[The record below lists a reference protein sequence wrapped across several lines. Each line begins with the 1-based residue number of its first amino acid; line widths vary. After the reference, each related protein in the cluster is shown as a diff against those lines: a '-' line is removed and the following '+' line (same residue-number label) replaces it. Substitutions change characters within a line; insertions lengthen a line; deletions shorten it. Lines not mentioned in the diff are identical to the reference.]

1 MTMKPIYR
9 LITAVLCAAFVVSG
23 GRADDKQIQA
33 QKQQRKV
40 DYYYFEGLKDKQAGR
55 HDVAYDHF
63 RYCIS
68 LDSTAAAPLYELA
81 VYALQLRKPELS
93 LDYLRRAVKYDP
105 TNYTYRLALASLSL
119 NVGMYGEAAELYREL
134 VHEHPAKPELIYY
147 LAEAL
152 NQAGQTGE
160 AIDRFNELENTLGVN
175 EALSMQKYKLY
186 MQMEQRDK
194 AFNELQR
201 LADNNPGDVRYPI
214 MIGDLLL
221 ENGDTAGALSSY
233 EAAHE
238 IDPTSPY
245 YPVSMANYY
254 EAVGDRAAAE
264 NQIRTALVDRELDV
278 ETKMGILA
286 RYLRQLHQ
294 TPDAMMTA
302 DTLFRTLLAQH
313 PEEPSLKR
321 YYAGLLMMQNKTEE
335 ARYQYQLVTEMEP
348 DNEEAWQQL
357 LVIAIQANDTKE
369 AMRICQKCRQ
379 MFPESPVY
387 FFYLGVLYYEEKAYQ
402 KALDAYREGLE
413 KIPEENVHMR
423 SDFYGQIGDIYFQIK
438 RRKEAFEAYDK
449 SLQYNPNNTA
459 VLNNYAYYLTIL
471 RPTGDLDKAEQMS
484 ARCIKL
490 EPNNA
495 TYLDTYAWVFFKKQN
510 YSLALIYIQNAVGKD
525 TTNSAE
531 LLEHFG
537 DILFMTGD
545 KAKAVEQWKQARAA
559 GKKSKTLERKI
570 AEEAYL
576 EGPEDE
582 SGDD

>member
-1 MTMKPIYR
+1 MTHPIYR
-9 LITAVLCAAFVVSG
+9 LILAVLCMAFVVPG
-23 GRADDKQIQA
+23 GWAEVSQKLTEADR
-33 QKQQRKV
+33 RKV
-40 DYYYFEGLKDKQAGR
+40 DYYFYEGLRRKQQGR
-55 HDVAYDHF
+55 HDVAFELF
-63 RYCIS
+63 RYCLGI
-68 LDSTAAAPLYELA
+68 DSTASAPLYELA
-81 VYALQLRKPELS
+81 VYSMQLRKPELS
-93 LDYLRRAVKYDP
+93 LDYLRRAVQNDP
-105 TNYTYRLALASLSL
+105 KNFTYRLALASLSL

-134 VHEHPAKPELIYY
+134 VRENPGKPELIYY

-152 NQAGQTGE
+152 NQSGQTGE
-160 AIDRFNELENTLGVN
+160 AIDRFNELENTLGVT

-186 MQMEQRDK
+186 MQMEEKDK
-194 AFNELQR
+194 AYNELQR
-201 LADNNPGDVRYPI
+201 LADSNPGDVRYPI
-214 MIGDLLL
+214 LIGDLLL

-264 NQIRTALVDRELDV
+264 DQIRTALVDRELDV
-278 ETKMGILA
+278 ETKTSILA
-286 RYLRQLHQ
+286 RYLRQLNQ

-302 DTLFRTLLAQH
+302 DTLFRTLLEQH
-313 PEEPSLKR
+313 PEDPSLKS

-335 ARYQYQLVTEMEP
+335 ARFQYQLVTEMEP
-348 DNEEAWQQL
+348 DNEEAWRQL
-357 LVIAIQANDTKE
+357 LVIAVQADSVKE

-379 MFPESPVY
+379 MFPDSPVY
-387 FFYLGVLYYEEKAYQ
+387 FFYLGVLHYQEKDYQ

-413 KIPEENVHMR
+413 KIPEEAPHMR
-423 SDFYGQIGDIYFQIK
+423 SDFYGQIGDILYQMK
-438 RRKEAFEAYDK
+438 RRKEAYEAYDK

-459 VLNNYAYYLTIL
+459 VLNNYAYYLSISK
-471 RPTGDLDKAEQMS
+471 PVGDLDKAEQMS

-490 EPNNA
+490 EPNNE

-525 TTNSAE
+525 TTNNSE

-545 KAKAVEQWKQARAA
+545 KAKAVEQWKQAREA
-559 GKKSKTLERKI
+559 GNKSKTLERKI
-570 AEEAYL
+570 AEEAYV

-582 SGDD
+582 SDDE

>member
-1 MTMKPIYR
+1 MTHPIYR
-9 LITAVLCAAFVVSG
+9 LILAVLCMAFVVPG
-23 GRADDKQIQA
+23 GRAEA
-33 QKQQRKV
+33 SQKLTEADRRKV
-40 DYYYFEGLKDKQAGR
+40 DYYFYEGLRRKQQGR
-55 HDVAYDHF
+55 HDVAFELF
-63 RYCIS
+63 RYCLGI
-68 LDSTAAAPLYELA
+68 DSTASAPLYELA
-81 VYALQLRKPELS
+81 VYSMQLRKPELS
-93 LDYLRRAVKYDP
+93 LDYLRRAVQNDP
-105 TNYTYRLALASLSL
+105 KNFTYRLALASLSL

-134 VHEHPAKPELIYY
+134 VRENPGKPELIYY

-152 NQAGQTGE
+152 NQSGQTGE
-160 AIDRFNELENTLGVN
+160 AIDRFNELENTLGVT

-186 MQMEQRDK
+186 MQMEEKDK
-194 AFNELQR
+194 AYNELQR
-201 LADNNPGDVRYPI
+201 LADSNPGDVRYPI
-214 MIGDLLL
+214 LIGDLLL

-264 NQIRTALVDRELDV
+264 DQIRTALVDRELDV
-278 ETKMGILA
+278 ETKTSILA
-286 RYLRQLHQ
+286 RYLRQLNQ

-302 DTLFRTLLAQH
+302 DTLFRTLLEQH
-313 PEEPSLKR
+313 PEDPSLKS

-335 ARYQYQLVTEMEP
+335 ARFQYQLVTEMEP
-348 DNEEAWQQL
+348 DNEEAWRQL
-357 LVIAIQANDTKE
+357 LVIAVQADSVKE

-379 MFPESPVY
+379 MFPDSPIY
-387 FFYLGVLYYEEKAYQ
+387 FFYLGVLHYQEKDYK

-413 KIPEENVHMR
+413 KVPEEAPHMR
-423 SDFYGQIGDIYFQIK
+423 SDFYGQIGDILYQMK
-438 RRKEAFEAYDK
+438 RRKEAYEAYDK

-459 VLNNYAYYLTIL
+459 VLNNYAYYLSISK
-471 RPTGDLDKAEQMS
+471 PVGDLDKAEQMS

-490 EPNNA
+490 EPNNE

-525 TTNSAE
+525 TTNNSE

-545 KAKAVEQWKQARAA
+545 KAKAVEQWKQAREA
-559 GKKSKTLERKI
+559 GNKSKTLARKI
-570 AEEAYL
+570 AEEAYV

-582 SGDD
+582 SDDE

>member
-1 MTMKPIYR
+1 MTHPIYR
-9 LITAVLCAAFVVSG
+9 LILAVLCMAFVVPG
-23 GRADDKQIQA
+23 GRAESS
-33 QKQQRKV
+33 QKLTEADRRKV
-40 DYYYFEGLKDKQAGR
+40 DYYFYEGLKRKQQGR
-55 HDVAYDHF
+55 HDVAFELF
-63 RYCIS
+63 RYCLGI
-68 LDSTAAAPLYELA
+68 DSTASAPLYELA
-81 VYALQLRKPELS
+81 VYSMQLRKPELS
-93 LDYLRRAVKYDP
+93 LDYLRRAVQNDP
-105 TNYTYRLALASLSL
+105 KNFTYRLALASLSL

-134 VHEHPAKPELIYY
+134 VRENPGKPELIYY

-152 NQAGQTGE
+152 NQSGQTGE
-160 AIDRFNELENTLGVN
+160 AIDRFNELENTLGVT

-186 MQMEQRDK
+186 MQMEEKDK
-194 AFNELQR
+194 AYNELQR
-201 LADNNPGDVRYPI
+201 LADSNPGDVRYPI
-214 MIGDLLL
+214 LIGDLLL

-264 NQIRTALVDRELDV
+264 DQIRTALVDRELDV
-278 ETKMGILA
+278 ETKTSILA
-286 RYLRQLHQ
+286 RYLRQLNQ

-302 DTLFRTLLAQH
+302 DTLFRTLLEQH
-313 PEEPSLKR
+313 PEDPSLKS

-335 ARYQYQLVTEMEP
+335 ARFQYQLVTEMEP
-348 DNEEAWQQL
+348 DNEEAWRQL
-357 LVIAIQANDTKE
+357 LVIAVQADSVKE

-379 MFPESPVY
+379 MFPDSPVY
-387 FFYLGVLYYEEKAYQ
+387 FFYLGVLHYQEKDYQ

-413 KIPEENVHMR
+413 KIPEEAPHMR
-423 SDFYGQIGDIYFQIK
+423 SDFYGQIGDILYQMK
-438 RRKEAFEAYDK
+438 RRKEAYEAYDK

-459 VLNNYAYYLTIL
+459 VLNNYAYYLSISK
-471 RPTGDLDKAEQMS
+471 PVGDLDKAEQMS

-490 EPNNA
+490 EPNNE

-525 TTNSAE
+525 TTNNTE

-545 KAKAVEQWKQARAA
+545 KAKAVEQWKQAREA
-559 GKKSKTLERKI
+559 GNKSKTLARKI
-570 AEEAYL
+570 AEEAYV

-582 SGDD
+582 SDDE

>member
-1 MTMKPIYR
+1 M
-9 LITAVLCAAFVVSG
+9 AFVVPG
-23 GRADDKQIQA
+23 GRAEA
-33 QKQQRKV
+33 SQKLTEADQRKV
-40 DYYYFEGLKDKQAGR
+40 DYYFYEGLKRKQQGR
-55 HDVAYDHF
+55 HDVAFELF
-63 RYCIS
+63 RYCLGI
-68 LDSTAAAPLYELA
+68 DSTASAPLYELA
-81 VYALQLRKPELS
+81 VYSMQLRKPELS
-93 LDYLRRAVKYDP
+93 LDYLRRAVQNDP
-105 TNYTYRLALASLSL
+105 KNFTYRLALASLSL

-134 VHEHPAKPELIYY
+134 VRENPGKPELIYY

-152 NQAGQTGE
+152 NQSGQTGE
-160 AIDRFNELENTLGVN
+160 AIDRFNELENTLGVT

-186 MQMEQRDK
+186 MQMEEKDK
-194 AFNELQR
+194 AYNELQR
-201 LADNNPGDVRYPI
+201 LADSNPGDVRYPI
-214 MIGDLLL
+214 LIGDLLL

-264 NQIRTALVDRELDV
+264 DQIRTALVDRELDV
-278 ETKMGILA
+278 ETKTSILA
-286 RYLRQLHQ
+286 RYLRQLNQ

-302 DTLFRTLLAQH
+302 DTLFRTLLEQH
-313 PEEPSLKR
+313 PEEPSLKS

-335 ARYQYQLVTEMEP
+335 ARFQYQLVTEMEP
-348 DNEEAWQQL
+348 DNEEAWRQL
-357 LVIAIQANDTKE
+357 LVIAVQADSVKE

-379 MFPESPVY
+379 MFPDSPIY
-387 FFYLGVLYYEEKAYQ
+387 FFYLGVLHYQEKDYQ

-413 KIPEENVHMR
+413 KIPEEAPHMR
-423 SDFYGQIGDIYFQIK
+423 SDFYGQIGDILYQMK
-438 RRKEAFEAYDK
+438 RRKEAYEAYDK

-459 VLNNYAYYLTIL
+459 VLNNYAYYLSISK
-471 RPTGDLDKAEQMS
+471 PVGDLDKAEQMS

-490 EPNNA
+490 EPNNE

-525 TTNSAE
+525 TTNNSE

-545 KAKAVEQWKQARAA
+545 KAKAVEQWKQAREA
-559 GKKSKTLERKI
+559 GNKSKTLARKI
-570 AEEAYL
+570 AEEAYV

-582 SGDD
+582 SDDE